1 MIVTHFQLLS
11 GNFWKNDFIVF
22 LFKCKFNISLY
33 SFNISIYSL
42 LVYSQKTF
50 LCDLYC
56 QTSKVYHPDIDN
68 DISIYTV
75 FIIDQK

>member
-22 LFKCKFNISLY
+22 LFKYKFNISLY

-42 LVYSQKTF
+42 LVYSQRLFYVIFIAKHQK
-50 LCDLYC
+50 YII
-56 QTSKVYHPDIDN
+56 Q
-68 DISIYTV
+68 ISTMIFR
-75 FIIDQK
+75 FILFS